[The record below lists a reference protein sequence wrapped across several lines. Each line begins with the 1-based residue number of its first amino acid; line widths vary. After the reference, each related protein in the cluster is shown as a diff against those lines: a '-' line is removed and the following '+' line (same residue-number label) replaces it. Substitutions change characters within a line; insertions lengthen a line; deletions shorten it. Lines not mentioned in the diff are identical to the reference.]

1 MTGVPALAMK
11 ILRFLLLLIFGGVF
25 IYAGTMKAWRPMDF
39 LEDVRSFALL
49 PDPYAAILALFLPW
63 VEIFGGIA
71 VITGLGRKGGLL
83 VLNASLVIFLAAI
96 LIAWSRGTDIR
107 CGCFGGSGAATSNY
121 VELIVRDVVL
131 LVLGGYLWVSNLKAS
146 R

>member
-1 MTGVPALAMK
+1 MK
-11 ILRFLLLLIFGGVF
+11 LFRLFLLLIFGGIF
-25 IYAGTMKAWRPMDF
+25 IYAGLMKAWRPMVF

-49 PDPYAAILALFLPW
+49 PDPYAAMLAMYLPW
-63 VEIFGGIA
+63 VEILGGIA

-107 CGCFGGSGAATSNY
+107 CGCFGDSGGATSNY
-121 VELIVRDVVL
+121 LDLVMRDVGL
-131 LVLGGYLWVSNLKAS
+131 LILGAYLWISGMKKPEP
-146 R
+146 